1 MCVLGCGLLFWLPA
15 MQVVGDPQADAQRT
29 PLTTAQTPTCTD
41 VWPTKIVLLHHS
53 LYTMAH
59 ILASLWMAYRRG
71 WRAGPFR
78 LPSGV
83 LWPRTSKHDAA
94 QHLHPVASCLWVTVE
109 SYDRAEAR
117 TLWHAQTDIHG
128 LPTLAMNIVKL
139 TVVARK

>member
-1 MCVLGCGLLFWLPA
+1 
-15 MQVVGDPQADAQRT
+15 MQVVGDPQAAAQRT

-59 ILASLWMAYRRG
+59 ILA
-71 WRAGPFR
+71 
-78 LPSGV
+78 PSE
-83 LWPRTSKHDAA
+83 WPIDRVGGLGLFACPLVCFDPAQGEHDAA

-128 LPTLAMNIVKL
+128 PPTLAMNIVKL